1 MSHVQNI
8 MTKNVITVSPE
19 TTVEAAVHCLLKHQI
34 SGAPVV
40 ESKGKLVGIISEY
53 QLLSLIYRDD
63 VTRQTPVGEL
73 MTTDVVTIDL
83 STPLVDVA
91 QAFVSLRVRRLPV
104 VDKGRL
110 VGLVSR
116 RDVLRFA
123 VSEGCEHA
131 ELLGVGAEA
140 SACS

>member
-1 MSHVQNI
+1 MSHVDRV
-8 MTKNVITVSPE
+8 MTKNVITVTPE
-19 TTVEAAVHCLLKHQI
+19 TTVEAAIHCLLKHQI

-40 ESKGKLVGIISEY
+40 DAKGKLVGIISEY
-53 QLLSLIYRDD
+53 QLLSLIHRED

-91 QAFVSLRVRRLPV
+91 QAFVSLRIRRLPV
-104 VDKGRL
+104 VEKGRL

-123 VSEGCEHA
+123 VSEGREHA
-131 ELLGVGAEA
+131 ELMGFGAEA
-140 SACS
+140 PACR